1 MDPITGISGDTA
13 SALGSLNQNG
23 EVLGREDFLL
33 LLVTQLS
40 NQDPLNP
47 MDGQEFAAQ
56 LAQFSS
62 LEQLITIG
70 DTLEHHGALN
80 GLLAQSI
87 NSGVAA
93 GLIGKEIEAEG
104 LDLFITDGDVSG
116 MRLELGE
123 AASSVTIDIKNEAGQ
138 IIQTLD
144 LGPKAKGEHQIIW
157 DGKDADGNEVA
168 NGKYSVDIHAT
179 DASGNDV
186 GNRTFMQGLVDRI
199 TFGPEG
205 ILVWVGQTSVPLGNV
220 SSVGDG
226 E

>member
-1 MDPITGISGDTA
+1 MDAITGITGDSAA
-13 SALGSLNQNG
+13 SLGSLSQTS
-23 EVLGREDFLL
+23 ELGQEDFLL

-70 DTLEHHGALN
+70 DTLDQSNAVN
-80 GLLAQSI
+80 GLLAQSM

-104 LDLFITDGDVSG
+104 VDLFVSEG
-116 MRLELGE
+116 KPSEISFELGE
-123 AASSVTIDIKNEAGQ
+123 AATSLTVDIKNEAGQ
-138 IIQTLD
+138 VIRTVD
-144 LGPKAKGEHQIIW
+144 LGQRGKGEHAFSW
-157 DGKDADGNEVA
+157 DGKDTDGNEVA
-168 NGKYSVDIHAT
+168 NGKYSVEIHAA
-179 DASGNDV
+179 DAAGNEV
-186 GNRTFMQGLVDRI
+186 GSRTFMKGIVDKI

-205 ILVWVGQTSVPLGNV
+205 ILVWVGQTSIALGNV
-220 SSVGDG
+220 RSVGDS

>member
-1 MDPITGISGDTA
+1 MDGITGISGDSAA
-13 SALGSLNQNG
+13 SLGALNQTG
-23 EVLGREDFLL
+23 EVLGQEDFLL

-70 DTLEHHGALN
+70 DTLDQSNAVN
-80 GLLAQSI
+80 GLLAQSM

-93 GLIGKEIEAEG
+93 GLIGKEVEAEG
-104 LDLFITDGDVSG
+104 VDLFVSEG
-116 MRLELGE
+116 KPSDISYELGE
-123 AASSVTIDIKNEAGQ
+123 AAASVTLDIKNEAGQ
-138 IIQTLD
+138 VIRTID
-144 LGPKAKGEHQIIW
+144 VGSRGKGEHAFSW

-168 NGKYSVDIHAT
+168 NGKYSVELHAQDT
-179 DASGNDV
+179 AGNDV
-186 GNRTFMQGLVDRI
+186 SSRTFMKGIVDKI

-205 ILVWVGQTSVPLGNV
+205 ILVWVGQSSIALGNV
-220 SSVGDG
+220 RSVGG
-226 E
+226 TE

>member
-1 MDPITGISGDTA
+1 MDPITGITGDTA
-13 SALGSLNQNG
+13 SQLGALNQTG
-23 EVLGREDFLL
+23 DVLGREDFLL

-62 LEQLITIG
+62 LEQLIGIG
-70 DTLEHHGALN
+70 DTLADNGAIN

-104 LDLFITDGDVSG
+104 HDIFVSNG
-116 MRLELGE
+116 EPTKMRYELAD
-123 AASSVTIDIKNEAGQ
+123 AATSLTIDIKNEAGQ
-138 IIQTLD
+138 TVRTIEV
-144 LGPKAKGEHQIIW
+144 GAKGEGEHQFNW
-157 DGKDADGNEVA
+157 DGKDADGNDIA
-168 NGKYSVDIHAT
+168 DGKYTLEINAT
-179 DASGNDV
+179 DANGDDV
-186 GNRTFMQGLVDRI
+186 ATRSFMRGEVDRV

-205 ILVWVGQTSVPLGNV
+205 ILVWVGQTSVALGNIR
-220 SSVGDG
+220 SVGDT

>member
-1 MDPITGISGDTA
+1 MDGITGITGDSAA
-13 SALGSLNQNG
+13 SLGSLGQTS
-23 EVLGREDFLL
+23 ELGQEDFLL

-70 DTLEHHGALN
+70 DTLDQSNAVN
-80 GLLAQSI
+80 GLLAQSM

-104 LDLFITDGDVSG
+104 VDLFVSEG
-116 MRLELGE
+116 KPSEISFELGE
-123 AASSVTIDIKNEAGQ
+123 AAASLTVDIKNEAGQ
-138 IIQTLD
+138 VIRTVD
-144 LGPKAKGEHQIIW
+144 LGQRGKGEHAFSW
-157 DGKDADGNEVA
+157 DGKDTDGNEVA
-168 NGKYSVDIHAT
+168 NGKYSVEIHAA
-179 DASGNDV
+179 DAAGNDV
-186 GNRTFMQGLVDRI
+186 GSRTFMKGIVDKI

-205 ILVWVGQTSVPLGNV
+205 ILVWVGQTSIALGNV
-220 SSVGDG
+220 RSVGG
-226 E
+226 SE

>member
-1 MDPITGISGDTA
+1 MDPITGITGDASG
-13 SALGSLNQNG
+13 ALGAAGINN

-62 LEQLITIG
+62 LEQLIGIG
-70 DTLEHHGALN
+70 DTLEQHGALN

-93 GLIGKEIEAEG
+93 GLIGKEVETEGSDIFVAEG
-104 LDLFITDGDVSG
+104 EPSKIRF
-116 MRLELGE
+116 ELGDAATNLTIEVRNE
-123 AASSVTIDIKNEAGQ
+123 ADQVVRTID
-138 IIQTLD
+138 
-144 LGPKAKGEHQIIW
+144 LGTRGKGEHEFVW
-157 DGKDADGNEVA
+157 DGKDADGNDVA
-168 NGKYSVDIHAT
+168 NGKYSIKLNAT
-179 DASGNDV
+179 DASGNSVDTQ
-186 GNRTFMQGLVDRI
+186 TFMQGIVDRI

-205 ILVWVGQTSVPLGNV
+205 ILVWMGQTSVALGNV
-220 SSVGDG
+220 RSVGG
-226 E
+226 TE

>member
-13 SALGSLNQNG
+13 SALGGTGLNG

-62 LEQLITIG
+62 LEQLIGIG
-70 DTLEHHGALN
+70 DSLEHNGALN

-87 NSGVAA
+87 NSGVAS
-93 GLIGKEIEAEG
+93 GLIGKQIESEGNEIFVTEG
-104 LDLFITDGDVSG
+104 EPSSIKY
-116 MRLELGE
+116 ELGE
-123 AASSVTIDIKNEAGQ
+123 AASNLTIEIKNEAEQ
-138 IIQTLD
+138 VIRTID
-144 LGPKAKGEHQIIW
+144 LGVRGKGEHDFTW
-157 DGKDADGNEVA
+157 DGKDTEGNDVA
-168 NGKYSVDIHAT
+168 NGKYTVHLNATDGTGNSVD
-179 DASGNDV
+179 S
-186 GNRTFMQGLVDRI
+186 RTFMQGLVDRI

-205 ILVWVGQTSVPLGNV
+205 ILVWIGQTSVALGNV
-220 SSVGDG
+220 RSVGDAG
-226 E
+226 

>member
-1 MDPITGISGDTA
+1 MVPITGISGDTA
-13 SALGSLNQNG
+13 SALGSVNQNN

-62 LEQLITIG
+62 LEQLIDIG
-70 DTLEHHGALN
+70 DTLNTNGAMN
-80 GLLAQSI
+80 GLLAQGI

-104 LDLFITDGDVSG
+104 HDIFVTEGDVG
-116 MRLELGE
+116 TIRYELGDS
-123 AASSVTIDIKNEAGQ
+123 AASLSIEIKDESGQLIQTIDLGQ
-138 IIQTLD
+138 R
-144 LGPKAKGEHQIIW
+144 GKGEHQFKW
-157 DGKDADGNEVA
+157 DGKDADGNDVV
-168 NGKYSVDIHAT
+168 NGKYTVDIKAT
-179 DASGNDV
+179 DANGNDV
-186 GNRTFMQGLVDRI
+186 NARSFMQGQVDRV

-205 ILVWVGQTSVPLGNV
+205 ILVWIGQTSIPLGNI
-220 SSVGDG
+220 SSVGDL